1 MENNDINTNLP
12 LVTVVCMCYNH
23 GKFLNEALHSVVN
36 QSYPNIEL
44 IICDDASTDDS
55 VAVIQSFVAKYP
67 STKTILNTQNT
78 GNCTLFNKALKIAK
92 GKYIIDLATDD
103 ILLEN
108 RIEKQVQFF
117 EKQTP
122 QTGIIYHHANL
133 INEFG
138 DKISDTLKQ
147 AVFQG
152 NVLEHVIGQYFVCPP
167 TMMMRKEMLLSIN
180 GYNEPLAY
188 EDFDLWV
195 RAAENWHFYFQNEI
209 LTSKRILSTSLS
221 ATFKHNDA
229 IQLSTLKI
237 CEYIYSIANTV
248 ELQKALSKRVSFE
261 LRFALRNKQFN
272 VLKAYKLLVFKMKYM
287 HLVYKVVLFFF

>member
-1 MENNDINTNLP
+1 MENNALNINLP
-12 LVTVVCMCYNH
+12 FVTVVCMCFNH
-23 GKFLNEALHSVVN
+23 GKFLNEAINSVIN

-44 IICDDASTDDS
+44 IICDDASTDNS

-78 GNCTLFNKALKIAK
+78 GNCSLFNNALKIAS

-103 ILLEN
+103 ILLEK
-108 RIEKQVQFF
+108 RIEKQVHFF

-138 DKISDTLKQ
+138 DKIGDTLKQ

-152 NVLEHVIGQYFVCPP
+152 NVLVNVIGQYFICPP
-167 TMMMRKEMLLSIN
+167 TMMMRKEMLLSIY
-180 GYNEPLAY
+180 GYNETLAY

-195 RAAENWHFYFQNEI
+195 RAAEKWHFYFQDEI
-209 LTSKRILSTSLS
+209 LTSKRILSSSLS
-221 ATFKHNDA
+221 ATFKYNDA

-248 ELQKALSKRVSFE
+248 ELQKELSKRVSFE

-272 VLKAYKLLVFKMKYM
+272 VLKAYKPLVFKMKYM
-287 HLVYKVVLFFF
+287 HWVYKIMLTFL

>member
-55 VAVIQSFVAKYP
+55 VAVIQSIVAKYP
-67 STKTILNTQNT
+67 STKTLLNTQNT
-78 GNCTLFNKALKIAK
+78 GNCTLFNKALNIAQ

-138 DKISDTLKQ
+138 GKIGDTLKQ
-147 AVFQG
+147 TVFQG
-152 NVLEHVIGQYFVCPP
+152 NVLEHVIGQYFICPP

-180 GYNEPLAY
+180 GYNETLAY

-221 ATFKHNDA
+221 ATFKYNDA

-261 LRFALRNKQFN
+261 LRFALRNKQFK
-272 VLKAYKLLVFKMKYM
+272 VLKAYKSLVFKMKYM

>member
-23 GKFLNEALHSVVN
+23 GKFLNEALNSVIN
-36 QSYPNIEL
+36 QSHPNIEL
-44 IICDDASTDDS
+44 IICDDASTDNS
-55 VAVIQSFVAKYP
+55 VAVIQTFVAKYP

-78 GNCTLFNKALKIAK
+78 GNCTLFNKALKIAQ

-117 EKQTP
+117 ENQTP

-138 DKISDTLKQ
+138 DKIGDTLKQ

-152 NVLEHVIGQYFVCPP
+152 NVFERVISQYFVCPP

-180 GYNEPLAY
+180 GYNETLAY

-195 RAAENWHFYFQNEI
+195 RAAEKWHFYFQDEI

-221 ATFKHNDA
+221 ATFKYNDS

-237 CEYIYSIANTV
+237 CEYIFSIANTV
-248 ELQKALSKRVSFE
+248 SLQKALSNRVSFE
-261 LRFALRNKQFN
+261 LRFALRNKQFK
-272 VLKAYKLLVFKMKYM
+272 VLKAYKPLVLKMKFIPW
-287 HLVYKVVLFFF
+287 VYKIMLTFL